1 MLREKPKRP
10 KPRGKSTDA
19 EHWGGPTRRSNEG
32 PQWGWSKGVGSGVAF
47 SETTGNRM
55 NSMHATSKPFNI
67 DKRLVYEAYKAVKSN
82 GGAAGVDE
90 QTIEQF
96 EADLAGNLYKIWNR
110 MSSGSYFPLPVRAV
124 AIPKKS
130 GGERILGVPTVADRV
145 AQMVVKLVIEPI
157 LDPIFLAD
165 SYGYRP
171 NKSALD
177 AIGATRERCW
187 KYNWVLEFDI
197 KGLFDNIDHELLLRA
212 VRKHITCKWAL
223 LYIERWLKASMVKED
238 GTTIER
244 NRGTPQGG
252 VVSPILANLFMH
264 YTFDLWMARTHRDL
278 PWCRYADD
286 GLVHCRTEQEAEA
299 LKAELHDRLMECH
312 LEMHPTKTKI
322 VYCKDGKRKGKHPNF
337 KFDFL
342 GYCFRPRLVRRF
354 RDNSLFG
361 GFNPAV
367 SPSAMKAMR
376 QTIRD
381 LNIRRQTQLSLQHIA
396 QKLNPLLRGW
406 IAYYGRYA
414 PSALHPLLRYVNQTL
429 VAWALR
435 KFKRF
440 KDHKTR
446 AGRFL
451 QRLAAERSDLFVH
464 WDIGMTGMFT

>member
-1 MLREKPKRP
+1 
-10 KPRGKSTDA
+10 
-19 EHWGGPTRRSNEG
+19 
-32 PQWGWSKGVGSGVAF
+32 
-47 SETTGNRM
+47 
-55 NSMHATSKPFNI
+55 MHATDKPFNLE
-67 DKRLVYEAYKAVKSN
+67 KRLVYEAYKAVKSN
-82 GGAAGVDE
+82 RGAAGVDE

-96 EADLAGNLYKIWNR
+96 EADLSGNLYKIWNR
-110 MSSGSYFPLPVRAV
+110 MSSGTYFPPPVRAV

-145 AQMVVKLVIEPI
+145 AQVVVKQVIEPI

-177 AIGATRERCW
+177 AVGATRERCW
-187 KYNWVLEFDI
+187 KYDWVLEFDI

-223 LYIERWLKASMVKED
+223 LYIERWLKAPMVQED

-244 NRGTPQGG
+244 SRGTPQGG

-264 YTFDLWMARTHRDL
+264 YTFDLWMTRTHPDL

-299 LKAELHDRLMECH
+299 LKAELQARLAECR

-322 VYCKDGKRKGKHPNF
+322 VYCRDRNRKDKHPNV

-342 GYCFRPRLVRRF
+342 GYCFRPRPVRNS
-354 RDNSLFG
+354 RDNSLFC

-381 LNIRRQTQLSLQHIA
+381 LKLRRQTQLSLQGIA
-396 QKLNPLLRGW
+396 QQLNPLLRGW
-406 IAYYGRYA
+406 IEYYGRYA
-414 PSALHPLLRYVNQTL
+414 RSALYPLLRYVNQTL
-429 VAWALR
+429 VAWAMR
-435 KFKRF
+435 KYERF
-440 KDHKTR
+440 KHHKVQ
-446 AGRFL
+446 ASQFL
-451 QRLAAERSDLFVH
+451 LRLAQERVALFVH
-464 WDIGMTGMFT
+464 WQIKMTGVFA

>member
-1 MLREKPKRP
+1 
-10 KPRGKSTDA
+10 
-19 EHWGGPTRRSNEG
+19 
-32 PQWGWSKGVGSGVAF
+32 
-47 SETTGNRM
+47 
-55 NSMHATSKPFNI
+55 MHATNKPFNI

-82 GGAAGVDE
+82 RGAAGVDK

-96 EADLAGNLYKIWNR
+96 EADLSGNLYKIWNR
-110 MSSGSYFPLPVRAV
+110 MSSGTYFPPPVRAV
-124 AIPKKS
+124 SIPKKS

-171 NKSALD
+171 NKSPLD
-177 AIGATRERCW
+177 AVGVTRERCW
-187 KYNWVLEFDI
+187 KCDWVLEFDV

-223 LYIERWLKASMVKED
+223 LYIERWLKAPMVQED
-238 GTTIER
+238 GTTMER
-244 NRGTPQGG
+244 ICGTPQGG

-264 YTFDLWMARTHRDL
+264 YAFDVWMTRTHPDL
-278 PWCRYADD
+278 LWCRYADD

-299 LKAELHDRLMECH
+299 LKAELQTRLAECH
-312 LEMHPTKTKI
+312 LEMHPTKTKV
-322 VYCKDGKRKGKHPNF
+322 VYCKDGKRKGKYPNF

-367 SPSAMKAMR
+367 SPSAMKTMR
-376 QTIRD
+376 ETIRD
-381 LNIRRQTQLSLQHIA
+381 LDLRRQTQLSLQDIA
-396 QKLNPLLRGW
+396 RQLNPLLRGW
-406 IAYYGRYA
+406 IAYYGCYA
-414 PSALHPLLRYVNQTL
+414 PSALYPLLRYVNQTL
-429 VAWALR
+429 VAWAMR

-440 KDHKTR
+440 KDHQVR
-446 AGRFL
+446 ASQFL

-464 WDIGMTGMFT
+464 WNIGMTGVFA